1 MWSNLLSDSNR
12 EELWSVLDDEFDQAL
27 KFDVLVASL
36 RADKIQSTDMLES
49 LAKMLQASVPES
61 TTISRGGWFMSKE
74 RPIEELSVKFDDYQY
89 QISRAKHGSLTGRSL
104 KLVRGV
110 VLKTTDISI
119 DKCIESILG
128 ELEKLA
134 ENNAEARRALNK
146 IVLG

>member
-1 MWSNLLSDSNR
+1 M
-12 EELWSVLDDEFDQAL
+12 LDDEFDQAL

-49 LAKMLQASVPES
+49 LAKMLQAAVPES

-89 QISRAKHGSLTGRSL
+89 QISRGKHGSVTGRSL

-110 VLKTTDISI
+110 VLKTTDISV
-119 DKCIESILG
+119 DKCIESILA